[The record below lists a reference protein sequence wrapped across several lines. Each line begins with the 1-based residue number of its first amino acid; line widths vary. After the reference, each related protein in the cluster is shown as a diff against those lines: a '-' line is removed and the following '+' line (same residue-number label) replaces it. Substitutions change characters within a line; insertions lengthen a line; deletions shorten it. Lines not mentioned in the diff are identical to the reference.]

1 MMSMAGLAIGLELLA
16 IPYLCAQ
23 WGGGPFL
30 FAYLLVVIL
39 LVIPFLIVE
48 IGMGKGHGK
57 GLPIVMKRP
66 GTNRPFSMI
75 FGNFFAAEKLG
86 AEFLC
91 CRPWIDPALYA
102 LFCGNHK
109 MGRHSCRSNL

>member
-1 MMSMAGLAIGLELLA
+1 MSSQAVPALESRDNFSSQFGTMMSMAGLAIGLGNCWRF
-16 IPYLCAQ
+16 PYLCAQ

-66 GTNRPFSMI
+66 GAIVPS
-75 FGNFFAAEKLG
+75 L
-86 AEFLC
+86 
-91 CRPWIDPALYA
+91 
-102 LFCGNHK
+102 
-109 MGRHSCRSNL
+109 